1 MPQIES
7 IFLVALVTT
16 VLIELIV
23 LVLVVRFL
31 FSNQTL
37 SLCRLL
43 ITGTLCSFATL
54 PYFWF
59 IFPGFLNESFY
70 LPVGEVVVTIIEA
83 GILELVLRL
92 GYLRSLTASALC
104 NIVSFIGGELLM
116 NFVLDVLGI

>member
-1 MPQIES
+1 M
-7 IFLVALVTT
+7 
-16 VLIELIV
+16 LIELIV

>member
-7 IFLVALVTT
+7 LFLVALVTT
-16 VLIELIV
+16 VIIELIV
-23 LVLVVRFL
+23 LVVVVRFL
-31 FSNQTL
+31 CPNQAL
-37 SLCRLL
+37 SLCRIL
-43 ITGTLCSFATL
+43 ITGVLCSFATL

-59 IFPGFLNESFY
+59 IFPGFLNESLY

-83 GILELVLRL
+83 GILELVLGL

-104 NIVSFIGGELLM
+104 NIASFIGGELLM